1 MVKIAVIGLDGLDFS
16 MLPMLSS
23 LPPNSLKAKL
33 DSLIPF
39 TFPSWSSI
47 MTGVNP
53 GKHGIYGF
61 FRYEK
66 KGSRWIARA
75 VSAYD
80 LQYPRI
86 HEALALAQVP
96 VKSLIIGPL
105 PPYPCLPCKN
115 SDIITITQFSKF
127 NSTSPKIL
135 NELYDVEEI
144 TEAMNMLRKPNSST
158 VLLNAALRVVDSHI
172 TAIEN
177 LDSVTCNY
185 DFLWLYVNLPD
196 TYLHKCPDA
205 LIKVNKLLTPLLIKL
220 DTLIKKTMELS
231 ENTIIVSDHGFKRFK
246 YVVRINRILYDHGFA
261 KIGRGGAIDIYRDNP
276 NKMGAHSKKITILHP
291 SLMSFIYRIS
301 PSHFRRFA
309 RSFLLAVEK
318 ILHKKIHFSMLPC
331 IDEKASKAFT
341 PIGSSPAIIGY
352 IILLNNGNNVAKEVI
367 EMLKRYHLEAYTA
380 NELLDGPYRP
390 SDIIFVLPKDEYLPT
405 AGTTYNDPI
414 EETSRASH
422 TRYGIFV
429 ARLEDAQYSE
439 NLAEVFPN
447 TVVAPLV
454 LSKLNAPLG
463 VEMDSKDLAL
473 RICGKNESEIKC
485 MAYRPMWRIFKR
497 LLAVRSGFYSG
508 VKRSEICR
516 G

>member
-1 MVKIAVIGLDGLDFS
+1 MVKIAVIGLDGFDFS

-23 LPPNSLKAKL
+23 LPPNSLTAKL
-33 DSLIPF
+33 DSLIPS

-135 NELYDVEEI
+135 NELYDVEGI

-177 LDSVTCNY
+177 LDSVTYNY
-185 DFLWLYVNLPD
+185 DFLWLYLNLPD

-205 LIKVNKLLTPLLIKL
+205 LIKVNKLLKPLLTKL
-220 DTLIKKTMELS
+220 DTLIKKAMELS
-231 ENTIIVSDHGFKRFK
+231 ENTIIVS
-246 YVVRINRILYDHGFA
+246 DHGFA

-276 NKMGAHSKKITILHP
+276 NKMDAHKKKITILHP

-309 RSFLLAVEK
+309 RSLLLAVEK

-331 IDEKASKAFT
+331 IDEKASKAFA

-352 IILLNNGNNVAKEVI
+352 TILLNNGNVAKEVV
-367 EMLKRYHLEAYTA
+367 EMLKKHHLEAYTA
-380 NELLDGPYRP
+380 DELLDGPYRP
-390 SDIIFVLPKDEYLPT
+390 SDIIFVLPKGEYLPT

-429 ARLEDAQYSE
+429 ARLEDAQYSKD
-439 NLAEVFPN
+439 LAEVFPN

-463 VEMDSKDLAL
+463 VEMDSKELAL
-473 RICGKNESEIKC
+473 KICGKNESEIKC
-485 MAYRPMWRIFKR
+485 MAYQPMWRLFKR

-508 VKRSEICR
+508 VKRSGICR